1 MHTLIKSLH
10 DDGLSYRRIT
20 KYLNEKDISTHKDKS
35 FHKSGSSV
43 YSVLK
48 RYKERV
54 ERLAEI
60 NKVYEPVWGRM
71 EVRMLK
77 ES

>member
-48 RYKERV
+48 RYEERV

-77 ES
+77 D